1 VVPFE
6 RILAN
11 GFCLCKDFLIYIYF
25 FKKTVQCS
33 KLEICCKTVFEK
45 VS

>member
-1 VVPFE
+1 M
-6 RILAN
+6 
-11 GFCLCKDFLIYIYF
+11 GFVSVQVSLIFFIFYF
-25 FKKTVQCS
+25 IVQCS